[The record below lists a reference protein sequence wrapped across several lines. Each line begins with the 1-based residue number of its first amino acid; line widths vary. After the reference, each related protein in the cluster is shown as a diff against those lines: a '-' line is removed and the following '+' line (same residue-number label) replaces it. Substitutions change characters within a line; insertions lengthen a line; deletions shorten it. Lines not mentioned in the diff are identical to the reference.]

1 MLADRSRLQ
10 GKGFLSLCIV
20 KMCSSVLSI
29 LFWKPELSFLF
40 FRAVKQMVSYKY
52 GTYKLATLSAKS
64 TWIVRYM
71 YKFTLILVLEYLPF
85 AVIYIA
91 CTVEW
96 STSKTMFILLILLC
110 IIDQLK
116 WLLSENHSTAW
127 SVSISSSWYWN
138 KIVHVSD
145 ENLQNDQQ
153 LVYFTQIMQFVCWMC
168 WVKPRKKNMHCSMSP
183 SLKNVF
189 VFNAQKAP
197 EAVLLIFSVLWCM

>member
-29 LFWKPELSFLF
+29 LFWKTELSFLF

-138 KIVHVSD
+138 KLFMLVMRTCKMTSNWCILPKLCNLFVECVGLNPERRICIVLCPQV
-145 ENLQNDQQ
+145 LRMF
-153 LVYFTQIMQFVCWMC
+153 LYLMLR
-168 WVKPRKKNMHCSMSP
+168 KPQRQC
-183 SLKNVF
+183 F
-189 VFNAQKAP
+189 
-197 EAVLLIFSVLWCM
+197 